1 MAWLESTA
9 LAEWVRTSL
18 VGYPFVLTVHSVGM
32 AIMVGLVTVINLRL
46 VGRFERIPY
55 ASLDGVLRLAWYGFA
70 INAISGAAIFTS
82 QAVSYITSPV
92 YLLKMAMVLGGAI
105 VAWKMQ
111 PILRRDAAGW
121 DGGSVVPSSMRTL
134 AKASLAMWL
143 VAIITGRFTAYL

>member
-32 AIMVGLVTVINLRL
+32 AIMVGLVIVIDLRL

-55 ASLDGVLRLAWYGFA
+55 ASLHGLLRLAWYGLA
-70 INAISGAAIFTS
+70 INALSGAAIFTS
-82 QAVSYITSPV
+82 QAVSYITSPT
-92 YLLKMAMVLGGAI
+92 YLLKMLMVLGGAI

-111 PILRRDAAGW
+111 PALRTDAAGW
-121 DGGSVVPSSMRTL
+121 DGGAAVPSSMQTL

-143 VAIITGRFTAYL
+143 IAIITGRFTAYL

>member
-55 ASLDGVLRLAWYGFA
+55 ASLDGVLRLAWYGLA

>member
-32 AIMVGLVTVINLRL
+32 AIMVGLVTVIDLRL

-55 ASLDGVLRLAWYGFA
+55 ASLDGLLKLAWYGLA
-70 INAISGAAIFTS
+70 INALSGAAIFTS

-105 VAWKMQ
+105 VAWRMQ
-111 PILRRDAAGW
+111 PILRRDATSW
-121 DGGSVVPSSMRTL
+121 DGGSAVPSSMQTM

>member
-32 AIMVGLVTVINLRL
+32 AIMVGLVLVIDLRL
-46 VGRFERIPY
+46 VGRFARIPY
-55 ASLDGVLRLAWYGFA
+55 ASLDNLLRLAWFGLA

-82 QAVSYITSPV
+82 QAVAYIASPI

-105 VAWKMQ
+105 VAGWMQ
-111 PILRRDAAGW
+111 PILRRDAAAW
-121 DGGSVVPSSMRTL
+121 DGGTAVPSSVQIL
-134 AKASLAMWL
+134 ATASLAMWL
-143 VAIITGRFTAYL
+143 VAIVTGRFTAYL

>member
-46 VGRFERIPY
+46 IGRFERIPY
-55 ASLDGVLRLAWYGFA
+55 AALAGLLTLAWYGLA
-70 INAISGAAIFTS
+70 INALSGAAIFTS
-82 QAVSYITSPV
+82 QAVTYITSPT
-92 YLLKMAMVLGGAI
+92 YLLKMAMVVGGAI
-105 VAWKMQ
+105 IAWKMQ
-111 PILRRDAAGW
+111 PILRREAAGW
-121 DGGSVVPSSMRTL
+121 DGGSVVPSSMQTL

-143 VAIITGRFTAYL
+143 IAIITGRFTAYL

>member
-46 VGRFERIPY
+46 VGRFERLPY

-111 PILRRDAAGW
+111 PILRRDAVGW
-121 DGGSVVPSSMRTL
+121 DGGSAVPSSMQTL

-143 VAIITGRFTAYL
+143 VAVITGRFTAYL

>member
-32 AIMVGLVTVINLRL
+32 AIMVGLVTVIDLRL

-55 ASLDGVLRLAWYGFA
+55 ASLDGLLKLAWYGLA
-70 INAISGAAIFTS
+70 INALSGAAIFTS

-105 VAWKMQ
+105 VAWRMQ
-111 PILRRDAAGW
+111 PILRRDATSW
-121 DGGSVVPSSMRTL
+121 DGGLAVPSSMQMM

>member
-55 ASLDGVLRLAWYGFA
+55 ASLDGLLKVAWYGLV
-70 INAISGAAIFTS
+70 INALSGAAIFTS
-82 QAVSYITSPV
+82 QAVAYITSPT
-92 YLLKMAMVLGGAI
+92 YLLKMVMVVGGAI
-105 VAWKMQ
+105 IAWKMQ
-111 PILRRDAAGW
+111 PILRREAAGW
-121 DGGSVVPSSMRTL
+121 DGGSVVPSSMQTL

-143 VAIITGRFTAYL
+143 IAIITGRFTAYL